1 MRGLYTGLHV
11 ACSGPA
17 RAARR
22 AGGAPGASIET
33 DFLGHM
39 CAPAARVH
47 TVAKWVGRAHR
58 RMRPGAG
65 MYRECARQRA
75 CLQAAAGLGD
85 GGGPR
90 WDFERGCVA
99 SREGGRAWCG
109 DEGAV
114 HADEGRRAR

>member
-11 ACSGPA
+11 AWSGPA

-39 CAPAARVH
+39 CAPAPPESTQWRSGL
-47 TVAKWVGRAHR
+47 GRH
-58 RMRPGAG
+58 MRPAAG

-99 SREGGRAWCG
+99 SREGGRVWCG